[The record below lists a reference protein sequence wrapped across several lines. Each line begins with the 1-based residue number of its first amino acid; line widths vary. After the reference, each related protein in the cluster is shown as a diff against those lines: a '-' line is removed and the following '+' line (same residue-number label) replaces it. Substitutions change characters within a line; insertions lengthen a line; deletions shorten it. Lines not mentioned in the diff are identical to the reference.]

1 MDRTSF
7 EQALSQRTLPA
18 VLLFEGEEEQLKQE
32 ALALLR
38 RMLLPAGMEALN
50 ETVLENPE
58 TNRLIADAETQPF
71 MSDRRLVVVRDHP
84 ALSGRAEADEKLTA
98 WLPSVPETT
107 LLLFYCTGKPDGRKK
122 LYNTVKKM
130 GGVVTFAPM
139 RGAELVHFVTN
150 AFKEAGKECDDRTA
164 EYLIFTVGD
173 DAGLL
178 RTEIDKL
185 ASYAGGRPSV
195 LSSDVSALATPSTEC
210 TVFQM
215 VDAVVTGQKS
225 RALVLLRNQLL
236 NGTDRMAI
244 LAMLL
249 RQYRLLQHIKIMQY
263 EKRGGDFI
271 RSALGV
277 PPFAVEQYLR
287 QASGYTGGQI
297 KKAVGICFDTE
308 YAVKS
313 GRIQQEGAVESVVIR
328 LLTLREARAEQQHCS

>member
-1 MDRTSF
+1 MDRKDF
-7 EQALSQRTLPA
+7 EQALDRRSLPS

-32 ALALLR
+32 SLSLLR
-38 RMLLPAGMEALN
+38 RTLLPAGMEALN
-50 ETVLENPE
+50 ETVLESPE
-58 TNRLIADAETQPF
+58 TDRLIADAETQPF
-71 MSDRRLVVVRDHP
+71 MADRRLVVVRDFP
-84 ALSGRAEADEKLTA
+84 ALSGRAEADDKLIA

-122 LYNTVKKM
+122 LYTTVKKM
-130 GGVVTFAPM
+130 GGVVTFAPL
-139 RGAELVHFVTN
+139 RGAELVRFVTD
-150 AFKEAGKECDDRTA
+150 AFKQEGKECDERTA

-178 RTEIDKL
+178 RTEISKL
-185 ASYAGGRPSV
+185 ASCAGDRPSV
-195 LSSDVSALATPSTEC
+195 LASDVSALATPSTEC

-225 RALVLLRNQLL
+225 RALLLLRNQLL
-236 NGTDRMAI
+236 TGTDRMAI

-271 RSALGV
+271 RSSLGV
-277 PPFAVEQYLR
+277 PAFAVEQYLR

-297 KKAVGICFDTE
+297 KRAVSICFDTE

-313 GRIQQEGAVESVVIR
+313 GRIQPEGSVESVVIR
-328 LLTLREARAEQQHCS
+328 LLTLREAQAER

>member
-1 MDRTSF
+1 MERKDF
-7 EQALSQRTLPA
+7 ELALSQHSLPS

-32 ALALLR
+32 ALSLLR
-38 RMLLPAGMEALN
+38 RTLLPAGMESLN
-50 ETVLENPE
+50 ETILENPE
-58 TNRLIADAETQPF
+58 TDRLIADAETQPF
-71 MSDRRLVVVRDHP
+71 MADRRIVIVRDFS
-84 ALSGRAEADEKLTA
+84 ALSGRSEADDKLIA

-107 LLLFYCTGKPDGRKK
+107 VLLFYCTGKPDGRKK
-122 LYNTVKKM
+122 LYNTVKKH
-130 GGVVTFAPM
+130 GGVVTFTPL
-139 RGAELVHFVTN
+139 RGADLVRFVTG
-150 AFKEAGKECDDRTA
+150 AFKEAGKECDERTA

-173 DAGLL
+173 DAGIL
-178 RTEIDKL
+178 RTEIAKL
-185 ASYAGGRPSV
+185 VSYAGDRPSV

-225 RALVLLRNQLL
+225 RAFTLLRNQLL
-236 NGTDRMAI
+236 NGTDRISI

-277 PPFAVEQYLR
+277 PSFAVEQYLR

-297 KKAVGICFDTE
+297 KKAVSICFDAE

-313 GRIQQEGAVESVVIR
+313 GRIQQEGSVESVVIK
-328 LLTLREARAEQQHCS
+328 LLTLRESQ

>member
-1 MDRTSF
+1 MERKDF
-7 EQALSQRTLPA
+7 ELALSQRSLA
-18 VLLFEGEEEQLKQE
+18 SVLLFEGEEEQLKQE
-32 ALALLR
+32 ALSLLR
-38 RMLLPAGMEALN
+38 STLLPAGMEALN

-58 TNRLIADAETQPF
+58 TDRLIADAETQPF
-71 MSDRRLVVVRDHP
+71 MSDRRIVIVRDFP
-84 ALSGRAEADEKLTA
+84 ALSGRAEADDKLIA

-107 LLLFYCTGKPDGRKK
+107 VLLFYCTGKPDGRKK
-122 LYNTVKKM
+122 LYNTVKKL
-130 GGVVTFAPM
+130 GGVVTFEPL
-139 RGAELVHFVTN
+139 RGSDLVRFVTG
-150 AFKEAGKECDDRTA
+150 AFKEAGKECDERTA

-173 DAGLL
+173 DAGIL
-178 RTEIDKL
+178 RTEIAKL
-185 ASYAGGRPSV
+185 SSYAGNRPSV

-225 RALVLLRNQLL
+225 RALTLLRNQLL
-236 NGTDRMAI
+236 NGADRISI

-277 PPFAVEQYLR
+277 PSFAVEQYLR

-297 KKAVGICFDTE
+297 KKAVSICFDAE

-313 GRIQQEGAVESVVIR
+313 GRIQQEGSVESVVIK
-328 LLTLREARAEQQHCS
+328 LLSLRESRENM